1 MEEVIKQAPSH
12 LDEQTIMA
20 IFQKNNNDVL
30 KTLMELWNIV
40 DKSKKEKNKWDD
52 IRDTCDEFDT
62 EMQKMLK
69 RCRTT

>member
-12 LDEQTIMA
+12 LDEQTITV

-40 DKSKKEKNKWDD
+40 DESKKEKNKWDD

>member
-12 LDEQTIMA
+12 LDEQTIMV

-52 IRDTCDEFDT
+52 IRDTCDDFDT